1 MLAVCGAS
9 GNLGG
14 RTLRHLVGRVD
25 ASRVVALSRT
35 PDRIPEVGVE
45 TRVADFSDP
54 DGLLRA
60 FDGVERLLIISLD
73 AIAGRV
79 PKHANALDAAA
90 KARVGHVVY
99 TSVARAGEP
108 GNPVRVV
115 PDHRDTERLLASS
128 GPAFTALRFNVWPE
142 MLTYLGIA
150 QRAVA
155 AGRLP
160 GNAGDGRVGYITRD
174 DSAAVAAAVLADGG
188 CEGQLLEVTGPAA
201 VRDADI
207 AEALT
212 EATGRLVRHE
222 PVTDEEMPVRLTA
235 LGMPAPLAEAWTE
248 AGIARR
254 EGWFDVMTHA
264 AERLTGRRPT
274 SIAEFFAAERATL
287 LAT

>member
-14 RTLRHLVGRVD
+14 RTLRHLVERVD

-35 PDRIPEVGVE
+35 PDRISEVGVE

-54 DGLLRA
+54 DGLVRA

-73 AIAGRV
+73 AITGRV

-90 KARVGHVVY
+90 KAGVGHVLY

-108 GNPVRVV
+108 GNPVQVV
-115 PDHRDTERLLASS
+115 SDHRDTERLLASS
-128 GPAFTALRFNVWPE
+128 GLTFTALRFNVWPE
-142 MLTYLGIA
+142 MLTYLGIT

-188 CEGQLLEVTGPAA
+188 CEGQFVEVTGPAA
-201 VRDADI
+201 VRETDI

-222 PVTDEEMPVRLTA
+222 PATDEELPMRSPM
-235 LGMPAPLAEAWTE
+235 GMPAPLAEAWSRHR
-248 AGIARR
+248 APG
-254 EGWFDVMTHA
+254 GLVDVLTHA

-287 LAT
+287 PAT